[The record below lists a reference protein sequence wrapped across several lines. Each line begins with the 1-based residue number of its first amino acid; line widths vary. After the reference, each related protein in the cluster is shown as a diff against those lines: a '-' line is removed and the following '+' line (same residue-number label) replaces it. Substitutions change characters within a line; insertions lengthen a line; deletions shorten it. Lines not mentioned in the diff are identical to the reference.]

1 MIVGTKYGNKIM
13 NMALK
18 YEAAARGK
26 KEFSIFFLPWN
37 A

>member
-1 MIVGTKYGNKIM
+1 MIVGTKYGNKIK

-18 YEAAARGK
+18 YEAAVRGN
-26 KEFSIFFLPWN
+26 KEFGIFLAWN